1 VSAPGR
7 GHGDQ
12 PPPQQPQ
19 PPPRRRSGAGPG
31 LRLAHWFDN
40 RTGLISAWHALM
52 RHPIPGG
59 AAWFHA
65 LGVMA
70 TFLVAVEFVTGLFL
84 AFYYAPSAHTAWAS
98 VAFIQDE
105 LTAGW
110 FVRGLHSFGAT
121 ALMVVTALHLL
132 QVLVWGAYRAPRE
145 LNWIAGLLLMLVVVG
160 FVMTGFGL
168 PWDQKGYWAKLVETS
183 IAGTVP
189 LVGRLIE
196 RVVQGGGTY
205 GNYTVIH
212 LYTVHVFVLPA
223 LLVLLLLL
231 HVYLVLRH
239 RLTPH
244 WSLTP
249 ADAAHRARGYWPRQA
264 FRDTVGSTIAF
275 LIVVSFVLARRGANL
290 EAPADPASGYMA
302 RPDWYAMPLY
312 QLRKYFEGP
321 LEPLATLVIPGVV
334 AGLVAALPFLD
345 RGPDRRPAK
354 RWPVLVLTGL
364 GLAGVGALA
373 ALMLRKDAHDPAF
386 QRHRREVAEE
396 AIKARA
402 LARRGVLPEGGT
414 AVWKN
419 DPDYEA
425 RTLFKDRCV
434 TCHTLDGDGGGEGP
448 DFHDYNSRAWLLS
461 FMKDPYGPR
470 FFGGA
475 KKPLQGRMKPV
486 EGSDDELAALVEFVY
501 GQSGA
506 SDVQAPLVQRGQAL
520 FSDMNCD
527 ACHGID
533 GQEEARGPN
542 LLKRGSED
550 YVRRIIEHSGHPV
563 LYGERA
569 KMPRFQGKL
578 TPVQIER
585 LASFVLELGRTSGQA
600 PGRVIQQPASR

>member
-1 VSAPGR
+1 VRAPGR
-7 GHGDQ
+7 AQ
-12 PPPQQPQ
+12 
-19 PPPRRRSGAGPG
+19 RA
-31 LRLAHWFDN
+31 AEWFDS
-40 RTGLISAWHALM
+40 RTGLIGAWHALM

-65 LGVMA
+65 LGAVA
-70 TFLVAVEFVTGLFL
+70 TFLLAVEFVTGLFL
-84 AFYYAPSAHTAWAS
+84 AFYYAPSGHTAWAS

-110 FVRGLHSFGAT
+110 FVRRLHSFGAS
-121 ALMVVTALHLL
+121 ALIVVAALHLV

-145 LNWIAGLLLMLVVVG
+145 LNWIVGVLLLVVVVA
-160 FVMTGFGL
+160 FSMTGFGL
-168 PWDQKGYWAKLVETS
+168 PWDQRGYWAKQVETS
-183 IAGTVP
+183 IAGSVP
-189 LVGRLIE
+189 LVGGVIE
-196 RVVQGGGTY
+196 RVIQGGGIY
-205 GNYTVIH
+205 GNYTVTR
-212 LYTVHVFVLPA
+212 LYSVHVFVLPA
-223 LLVLLLLL
+223 LVLLLLGVHL
-231 HVYLVLRH
+231 YLVLRH

-244 WSLTP
+244 WSHSP
-249 ADAAHRARGYWPRQA
+249 AEANRLARGYWPRQA
-264 FRDTVGSTIAF
+264 FRDAVGSTIAF
-275 LIVVSFVLARRGANL
+275 LVVVSFVLARRGANL
-290 EAPADPASGYMA
+290 EAPADPGSPYMA
-302 RPDWYAMPLY
+302 RPEWYSIPLF

-321 LEPLATLVIPGVV
+321 LELVATLVIPGVV
-334 AGLVAALPFLD
+334 GGLVAALPFLD
-345 RGPDRRPAK
+345 RGPDRRPGK
-354 RWPVLVLTGL
+354 RWPVLA
-364 GLAGVGALA
+364 LAGVGLMGLSVLGV
-373 ALMLRKDAHDPAF
+373 LMLRKDARDPAF

-425 RTLFKDRCV
+425 RTLFKERCV
-434 TCHTLDGDGGGEGP
+434 TCHTLHGEGGGEGP

-501 GQSGA
+501 SQSGA
-506 SDVQAPLVQRGQAL
+506 ADVQPALAERGQAL

-542 LLKRGSED
+542 LRKRGSTD
-550 YVRRIIEHSGHPV
+550 YVRRTIAFSGHEL

-569 KMPRFQGKL
+569 KRPRFQGKL
-578 TPVQIER
+578 THEQIER
-585 LASFVLELGRTSGQA
+585 LAGFVLEMGRFNRRPS
-600 PGRVIQQPASR
+600 SR